1 LAPWKEKNRISAE
14 TATSE
19 INLEV
24 LWFFMIYVLFDNIYD
39 TTVGNVLFKNGEM
52 MWGGETGGRNGGS
65 DVVWE
70 YGRPQWGK

>member
-1 LAPWKEKNRISAE
+1 
-14 TATSE
+14 
-19 INLEV
+19 
-24 LWFFMIYVLFDNIYD
+24 MIYVLFDNIYD